1 MGDRVDESAISYKFL
16 VAFKEGEFEEMTK
29 RGVSRRLDRK
39 QTMG

>member
-16 VAFKEGEFEEMTK
+16 VAFKEGELEEISK
-29 RGVSRRLDRK
+29 KGGGRRIDRK